1 VPTYRVAAIA
11 FTTLGLSLLIPSFAG
26 SEPLAPLKPWNVD
39 YGETQ
44 CLAQRDY
51 GKADDPLTF
60 GILPA
65 PNGETYELIY
75 ARKRRG
81 PAFAEELEGGV
92 AFDRGP
98 PIKAWL
104 LHYGVRGENV
114 ELFTFRISASD
125 MAKISTS
132 KFVSLRVGRRLKRPQ
147 LYGMRVSGPD
157 DGPNVTFS
165 LENMPALLS
174 GLQECTA
181 DLKHYWNMDWKE
193 TGSIAVLSKGD
204 LRGVFNVGD
213 YPSEALYRN
222 QEGQAQFLLLID
234 EQGKVAGC
242 HVSKPSGIPALDGM
256 GCQAIRERARFT
268 PARDKAGRP
277 VRSALVTPPITW
289 RLFE

>member
-1 VPTYRVAAIA
+1 MPTQRVLALAVAASV
-11 FTTLGLSLLIPSFAG
+11 TSLFAPSFAG
-26 SEPLAPLKPWNVD
+26 AEPLAPLKPWNVD

-51 GKADDPLTF
+51 GKAENPLTF

-75 ARKRRG
+75 ARKRSG

-92 AFDRGP
+92 AFDQGP
-98 PIKAWL
+98 SIKTWL
-104 LHYGVRGENV
+104 LHYGLRGEKV
-114 ELFTFRISASD
+114 ELYTFRISASD
-125 MAKISTS
+125 MARLGTS

-147 LYGMRVSGPD
+147 LYGMLDPN

-174 GLQECTA
+174 GLQECIA
-181 DLKHYWNMDWKE
+181 DLKRYWNMDWKE
-193 TGSIAVLSKGD
+193 TGSIAVPSKGD

-256 GCQAIRERARFT
+256 GCQAIRERARFK
-268 PARDKAGRP
+268 PALDRAGRP
-277 VRSALVTPPITW
+277 VRSTVVTPPITW